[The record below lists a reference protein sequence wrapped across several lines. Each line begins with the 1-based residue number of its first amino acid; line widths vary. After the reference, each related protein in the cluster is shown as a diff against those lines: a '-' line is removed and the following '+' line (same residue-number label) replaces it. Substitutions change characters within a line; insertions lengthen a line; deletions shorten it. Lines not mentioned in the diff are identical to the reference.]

1 MTAHTGKFKD
11 PHDPATRLYGEVL
24 STRSNLHF
32 VRVTRR
38 NARTIEPYNTVVPV
52 AEFTTLSQPDTPSSE
67 FITDSGANKGY
78 WRRQLRGKDGRFIEM
93 GGGIEWIDSSGKR
106 RVGTVDGFDD
116 EIQRVIVKDSEG
128 NEYKLSA
135 DEIKKSAVKAVITD
149 ADSDS
154 TPEDSSDELDFDAL
168 ITELEGE
175 AVDIEEFM
183 GDESKFPVGGP
194 PLEIKD
200 KQGKPIGQLT
210 KKKDDDGNYSIL
222 FSLFLAILP
231 HELSKFFRNFG
242 K

>member
-32 VRVTRR
+32 VKVTRR
-38 NARTIEPYNTVVPV
+38 NSRAVEPYNTIVPV
-52 AEFTTLSQPDTPSSE
+52 AEFTTLSQPDSPSAE

-93 GGGIEWIDSSGKR
+93 GGGIEWTDSKGER
-106 RVGTVDGFDD
+106 RLGTVDGFDD
-116 EIQRVIVKDSEG
+116 EIQRVIVKDSDG

-135 DEIKKSAVKAVITD
+135 DEIKQSATKAVIPD
-149 ADSDS
+149 SDSDSDS
-154 TPEDSSDELDFDAL
+154 TDTEELDFDEL
-168 ITELEGE
+168 IMEIEGNK
-175 AVDIEEFM
+175 VDIEEFM

-200 KQGKPIGQLT
+200 KQGKTIGQLT
-210 KKKDDDGNYSIL
+210 KTKDKDGNYSIL
-222 FSLFLAILP
+222 FSLFLALLP
-231 HELSKFFRNFG
+231 HDLSRFFRNFG

>member
-32 VRVTRR
+32 VKVTRR
-38 NARTIEPYNTVVPV
+38 NSRTVDPYNTIVPV
-52 AEFTTLSQPDTPSSE
+52 EEFTTLSLPDSPSAE

-93 GGGIEWIDSSGKR
+93 GGGIEWTDSKGER
-106 RVGTVDGFDD
+106 RLGTVDGFDD
-116 EIQRVIVKDSEG
+116 EIQRVIVKDSDG
-128 NEYKLSA
+128 NTYKLSA
-135 DEIKKSAVKAVITD
+135 DEIKQSATKAVIP
-149 ADSDS
+149 DSDS
-154 TPEDSSDELDFDAL
+154 DNESTDMEELDFDAL
-168 ITELEGE
+168 ITELEGKP
-175 AVDIEEFM
+175 VDIEEFM

-210 KKKDDDGNYSIL
+210 KTKDKDGNYSIL
-222 FSLFLAILP
+222 FSLFLALLP
-231 HELSKFFRNFG
+231 HDLSRFFRNFG

>member
-32 VRVTRR
+32 VKVTRR
-38 NARTIEPYNTVVPV
+38 NSRAVEPYNTIVPV
-52 AEFTTLSQPDTPSSE
+52 AEFTTLSQPDSPSAE

-93 GGGIEWIDSSGKR
+93 GGGIEWTDSKGER
-106 RVGTVDGFDD
+106 RLGTVDGFDD
-116 EIQRVIVKDSEG
+116 EIQRVIVKDSDG
-128 NEYKLSA
+128 NTYKLSA
-135 DEIKKSAVKAVITD
+135 DEIKQSATKAVIP
-149 ADSDS
+149 DSDS
-154 TPEDSSDELDFDAL
+154 DNESTDMEELDFDAL
-168 ITELEGE
+168 ITELEGKP
-175 AVDIEEFM
+175 VDIEEFM

-210 KKKDDDGNYSIL
+210 KTKDKDGNYSIL
-222 FSLFLAILP
+222 FSLFLALLP
-231 HELSKFFRNFG
+231 HDLSRFFRNFG

>member
-32 VRVTRR
+32 VKVTRR
-38 NARTIEPYNTVVPV
+38 NSRAVEPYNTIVPV
-52 AEFTTLSQPDTPSSE
+52 AEFTTLSQPDSPSAE

-93 GGGIEWIDSSGKR
+93 GGGIEWTDSKGER
-106 RVGTVDGFDD
+106 RLGTVDGFDD
-116 EIQRVIVKDSEG
+116 EIQRVIVKDSDG

-135 DEIKKSAVKAVITD
+135 DEIKQSATKAVIPD
-149 ADSDS
+149 SDSDSDS
-154 TPEDSSDELDFDAL
+154 TDTEELDFDEL
-168 ITELEGE
+168 IMEIEGNK
-175 AVDIEEFM
+175 VDIEEFM

-200 KQGKPIGQLT
+200 KQGNPIATIT
-210 KKKDDDGNYSIL
+210 KNKDDNGNYSIL
-222 FSLFLAILP
+222 FSLLLALLP
-231 HELSKFFRNFG
+231 HDLSRFFRNFG